1 MRRGCVRFVPGPVWS
16 RGCWLKLTCPRVC
29 PVTGGLYVT
38 EGGYTGSSVST
49 TTVPGALALP
59 LVERPGHLV
68 LVVLG
73 GVPRIDSD
81 EVAPAGVVRGRVPR
95 ALREL
100 VRAVVRA
107 RRVVRLVVALAL
119 DPACAH
125 EKRIVVVGVLTGLGH
140 VVGRRCGST
149 THRGSGP
156 RCSAALVLGGVQL
169 CVEPVLLA
177 LELSD
182 DIVLLLLHGLE
193 VALLA
198 LEPLARLPELRGGI
212 VVACIQIIEPNG
224 AASGVHR
231 RRVAREQRHHR
242 RS

>member
-73 GVPRIDSD
+73 GVPRVDSD
-81 EVAPAGVVRGRVPR
+81 EVAPAGVVGGRVPR

-100 VRAVVRA
+100 VRAVIRA

-119 DPACAH
+119 DPACAY
-125 EKRIVVVGVLTGLGH
+125 EERVVVVGVLTRLRH
-140 VVGRRCGST
+140 VVRQCQATTRR
-149 THRGSGP
+149 RGD
-156 RCSAALVLGGVQL
+156 RRRAAALVLGGLQL

-182 DIVLLLLHGLE
+182 DIVLLLLRGLE
-193 VALLA
+193 VVLLT
-198 LEPLARLPELRGGI
+198 
-212 VVACIQIIEPNG
+212 
-224 AASGVHR
+224 
-231 RRVAREQRHHR
+231 
-242 RS
+242 